1 MSDEVRSALA
11 RALEAALREAMRN
24 QPDPMAYLD
33 GIREDVLPTLLG
45 GQRPDGTLLRDPA
58 SAAVVASVFCEVV
71 LRLRQAW
78 RR

>member
-1 MSDEVRSALA
+1 MSDEVRAALA
-11 RALEAALREAMRN
+11 RALEAALRDALRD

-33 GIREDVLPTLLG
+33 SIREDVLPTLLG

-58 SAAVVASVFCEVV
+58 NAAVVASIFCEVV
-71 LRLRQAW
+71 LRLRQEW